1 MFQCS
6 NTGLSVAPLGNTNPI
21 IMNVNELVDRSST
34 ESSPMQASA
43 DPQVI
48 YAVG

>member
-1 MFQCS
+1 
-6 NTGLSVAPLGNTNPI
+6 
-21 IMNVNELVDRSST
+21 MNVNELVDRSSS

-48 YAVG
+48 EKEEEEGKFVCKFWLVLTQNKEA